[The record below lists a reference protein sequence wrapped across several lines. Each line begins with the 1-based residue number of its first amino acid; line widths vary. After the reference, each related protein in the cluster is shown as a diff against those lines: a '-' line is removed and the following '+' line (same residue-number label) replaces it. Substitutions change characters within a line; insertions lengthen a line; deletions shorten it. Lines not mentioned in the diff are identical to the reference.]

1 MMGAPGLPLSGRV
14 VSTRFGLTVAASGW
28 FGSAHEI
35 RRGEARA
42 GVVPM
47 IIGTIIF
54 VVIAAIL
61 CAAALLALL
70 GVGLLALSGPAAL
83 ERDGL
88 ARGQAA
94 PAWSLRDEGVGLE
107 IVILTRGDS
116 GPSRSV
122 LRQLGL
128 GDIPVLSGS
137 PAIYARYN
145 VRVMPFAIFT

>member
-94 PAWSLRDEGVGLE
+94 PAWSLRDATGTWYASPPGAPLQLVIFADHSLRSFPEVVAGLRSLRDEGVGLE
-107 IVILTRGDS
+107 
-116 GPSRSV
+116 
-122 LRQLGL
+122 
-128 GDIPVLSGS
+128 
-137 PAIYARYN
+137 
-145 VRVMPFAIFT
+145 